1 MSYCVSHHLSHKI
14 KQIFPSPM
22 PANTDLPM
30 SEFADRANVT
40 RRTVERKIRTGEI
53 AAGHVR
59 RDGRRVFLHPDALTA
74 FATLR
79 HDAMRHATRHGV
91 TGVANETVSARPEK
105 PTDTT
110 RHGMRQGEHVASRV
124 ANAEAARI
132 ADLREALRRERE
144 RADKAEARAETADRE
159 RRELQGLLNDATKA
173 VVLLQK
179 QLAAPPAASHVV
191 DVTAELAGADGKA
204 DRRRWWRVF
213 RR

>member
-1 MSYCVSHHLSHKI
+1 MSG
-14 KQIFPSPM
+14 
-22 PANTDLPM
+22 NTDL
-30 SEFADRANVT
+30 SVAEFASRANVT

-59 RDGRRVFLHPDALTA
+59 RDGRRVFLHQDALTA

-79 HDAMRHATRHGV
+79 HGAP
-91 TGVANETVSARPEK
+91 GVANETASVRPEK
-105 PTDTT
+105 PTNTT
-110 RHGMRQGEHVASRV
+110 RHGIRHGERVASRV

-132 ADLREALRRERE
+132 ADLQEALRRERE
-144 RADKAEARAETADRE
+144 RADKAEAHAEAADRE

-179 QLAAPPAASHVV
+179 QLAAPPAAGHVV
-191 DVTAELAGADGKA
+191 DVTGEPARTDGKA
-204 DRRRWWRVF
+204 ARRRWWRVF

>member
-1 MSYCVSHHLSHKI
+1 MSG
-14 KQIFPSPM
+14 
-22 PANTDLPM
+22 NTDL
-30 SEFADRANVT
+30 SVAEFASRANVT

-59 RDGRRVFLHPDALTA
+59 RDGRRVFLHQDALTA

-79 HDAMRHATRHGV
+79 HDAMRHAIRHGAP
-91 TGVANETVSARPEK
+91 GVANETASVRPEK
-105 PTDTT
+105 PTNTT
-110 RHGMRQGEHVASRV
+110 RHGIRHGERVASRV

-132 ADLREALRRERE
+132 ADLQEALRRERE
-144 RADKAEARAETADRE
+144 RADKAEAHAEAADRE

-179 QLAAPPAASHVV
+179 QLAAPPAAGHVV
-191 DVTAELAGADGKA
+191 DVTGEPARTDGKA
-204 DRRRWWRVF
+204 ARRRWWRVF